1 LTDKALYERVRLIPF
16 QLSFV
21 EKPTKKY
28 ERKKDDFLDEKFD
41 RQENKEGILK
51 WIIDASVYYHDNRDN
66 LTTPKIVNEERERYR
81 KDMDIHRDF
90 IDETYNLI
98 DIPEEQYRYT
108 VTRKELL
115 AQYKEYCRANNAKF
129 SSKKDEEQFDKILK
143 VDANNKMAKR
153 YIGIV
158 SKDECVD
165 DELD

>member
-1 LTDKALYERVRLIPF
+1 
-16 QLSFV
+16 
-21 EKPTKKY
+21 
-28 ERKKDDFLDEKFD
+28 
-41 RQENKEGILK
+41 
-51 WIIDASVYYHDNRDN
+51 
-66 LTTPKIVNEERERYR
+66 VNEERERYR